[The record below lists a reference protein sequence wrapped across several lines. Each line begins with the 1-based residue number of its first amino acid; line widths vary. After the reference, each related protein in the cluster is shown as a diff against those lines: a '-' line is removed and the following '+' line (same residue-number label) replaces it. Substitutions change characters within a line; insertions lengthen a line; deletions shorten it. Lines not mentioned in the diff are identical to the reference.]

1 MEALSHHRAHTLQQC
16 HTGVQPQHIPSKCV
30 LPKAKYCCTYLPRYI
45 LYYLHIYMVQYDCV
59 FAAIYNI
66 YTYVVAWNTLIM
78 YSTTSRRLQKG
89 PQNIS
94 VLWGSPSR
102 NQRRTNN
109 YDLKQGQ
116 LCRCLAEILQMTMTS
131 SVHLFRYQNKRGTTL
146 LCCIGPCASGIF
158 PHIDRT
164 YTLNNT

>member
-1 MEALSHHRAHTLQQC
+1 MID
-16 HTGVQPQHIPSKCV
+16 IPSAESWKLCPTTAHILSSSV
-30 LPKAKYCCTYLPRYI
+30 TREFNRSTFQANVFYPKPNIVALTCHDTYYI
-45 LYYLHIYMVQYDCV
+45 IYIYMVQYDCV

-131 SVHLFRYQNKRGTTL
+131 SVHLFRYQKSEVQR
-146 LCCIGPCASGIF
+146 CCVA
-158 PHIDRT
+158 
-164 YTLNNT
+164 